1 MKKFDENIKKQYFN
15 TYTFSNYNINKSILL
30 LQKIICPYKHM
41 NDWKKFIENS
51 LPEKED
57 FILKNSNLKLDLLT
71 DIEMLLMVEKG
82 MEGGICQAVHQYAK
96 ANKKNIKDYEENKEW
111 SYCEY

>member
-1 MKKFDENIKKQYFN
+1 MH
-15 TYTFSNYNINKSILL
+15 T
-30 LQKIICPYKHM
+30 KISDFEITDLRECYGFYVQSDNRCLEIYELDHALFLTALGLA
-41 NDWKKFIENS
+41 WKA
-51 LPEKED
+51 
-57 FILKNSNLKLDLLT
+57 ILKNSNLKLDLLT

>member
-1 MKKFDENIKKQYFN
+1 
-15 TYTFSNYNINKSILL
+15 
-30 LQKIICPYKHM
+30 
-41 NDWKKFIENS
+41 
-51 LPEKED
+51 
-57 FILKNSNLKLDLLT
+57 
-71 DIEMLLMVEKG
+71 MLLMVEKG